1 MIAITAMVLPGI
13 SGSTL
18 LLIFGLYV
26 PVIGAVKEFLHF
38 NLSYL
43 PVLVIFG
50 LGVVTGIV
58 AIIKIVKMCLERYRS
73 QTIYAILGLMIGSLY
88 AILMGPTTLDVPK
101 APVSFATFS
110 IPFFLLG
117 GVILA
122 GLEFLKA
129 RLEK

>member
-1 MIAITAMVLPGI
+1 M
-13 SGSTL
+13 
-18 LLIFGLYV
+18 
-26 PVIGAVKEFLHF
+26 IGAVKEFLHF

-101 APVSFATFS
+101 APCKLCHLQYPLA
-110 IPFFLLG
+110 FLRLG

>member
-1 MIAITAMVLPGI
+1 M
-13 SGSTL
+13 
-18 LLIFGLYV
+18 
-26 PVIGAVKEFLHF
+26 IGAVKEFLHF